1 MSPSQPLHHR
11 RRFPGEIISHCTW
24 LYFRFCLSYRDVEE
38 MMAERGAVVT
48 YETIRDWTQ
57 QFDGTYA
64 KPLRVRARRLGDR
77 WHLE

>member
-1 MSPSQPLHHR
+1 
-11 RRFPGEIISHCTW
+11 
-24 LYFRFCLSYRDVEE
+24 

-64 KPLRVRARRLGDR
+64 KPLRARARRLGDR